1 MTEIELKFVVDEDT
15 ARKLWQRGEAAR
27 LLSGRP
33 RTMKLTSTY
42 LDTPDQA
49 LWKAG
54 IALRLRRDGR
64 RWIQTV
70 KTKSQLHG
78 GLMRTAEL
86 EAPAPGGRVR
96 LEAIDDTQVRERIT
110 QLVDGAPLRPVC
122 ETVMTRTAGE
132 LRLTD
137 GTRAM
142 LSTDAGEIRAGARRA
157 ELREA
162 EIELI
167 EGRID
172 GLFKMVHTLMPAG
185 GIRFSRLS
193 KAARGYMLA
202 TDGRIDQ
209 PDAPRLAVDV
219 PLRRRAPAGEAA
231 RDVLRECLEQ
241 IAANMLFVEAL
252 DDPEGPHQLRIG
264 LRRLRSA
271 LAVFAPVLGCPEV
284 DHLGAEARWLG
295 QEVSHLRDLDVVRDD
310 IVLKQAALHPGE
322 SGLATLAEALQEEA
336 GEARSHL
343 RAQLIGHRAQAFL
356 IDLVRFIEAGGWLTA
371 ADITQC
377 RRLTMPVIEVAR
389 KALAKHWKRVCKRA
403 RHLAKLEPAQRHE
416 LRKELKKLRYAAE
429 FFASLFPAK
438 RTKPFLKHL
447 KAMQDVFG
455 DLNDAVVLKTLFS
468 DTQPGLAADPRLQR
482 PIGWVIGASEAR
494 AEINWTGAK
503 ALWKELEAT
512 RLFWT

>member
-1 MTEIELKFVVDEDT
+1 MTEIELKFVVDEET

-27 LLSGRP
+27 LVSGPP
-33 RTMKLTSTY
+33 RTVKLTSTY
-42 LDTPDQA
+42 LDTPDRA
-49 LWKAG
+49 LWKGG
-54 IALRLRRDGR
+54 ITLRLRRDGR

-70 KTKSQLHG
+70 KASGQMHG

-96 LEAIDDTQVRERIT
+96 LEAIDDQDLRERIEKA
-110 QLVDGAPLRPVC
+110 VDGAPLRPVC
-122 ETVMTRTAGE
+122 QTVMTRTAGE
-132 LRLTD
+132 LRLGD

-142 LSTDAGEIRAGARRA
+142 LSTDAGEIRAGPRRA

-172 GLFKMVHTLMPAG
+172 GLFEMVHTLMPAG
-185 GIRFSRLS
+185 GIRFSTMS

-202 TDGRIDQ
+202 SDGRIDR

-219 PLRRRAPAGEAA
+219 ALRRRAPAGEAA

-241 IAANMLFVEAL
+241 IAVNMRIVETL

-271 LAVFAPVLGCPEV
+271 LGIFASVLRSPEA
-284 DHLGAEARWLG
+284 DRLNAEARWLG

-310 IVLKQAALHPGE
+310 IVLKQVALHPGE
-322 SGLATLAEALQEEA
+322 GSLKTLADALREEA
-336 GEARSHL
+336 SRVRAILRSEL
-343 RAQLIGHRAQAFL
+343 VGHRAQAFL
-356 IDLVRFIEAGGWLTA
+356 IDLVRFVEAGGWLDAANTA
-371 ADITQC
+371 QGK
-377 RRLTMPVIEVAR
+377 RLAMPVIELAR
-389 KALAKHWKRVCKRA
+389 VALARRWKKVRKRA
-403 RHLAKLEPAQRHE
+403 RHLARLEPARRHE
-416 LRKELKKLRYAAE
+416 LRKELKKLRYTAE
-429 FFASLFPAK
+429 FLSPLFPAK

-455 DLNDAVVLKTLFS
+455 DLNDAVVLKTLFG
-468 DTQPGLAADPRLQR
+468 DPQCGLAADLALQR

-494 AEINWTGAK
+494 AEINWSGAK
-503 ALWKELEAT
+503 ALWKKLKAS
-512 RLFWT
+512 RPFWA

>member
-42 LDTPDQA
+42 LDTPDRA

-54 IALRLRRDGR
+54 IALRLRREGR

-70 KTKSQLHG
+70 KARGEIHG
-78 GLMRTAEL
+78 GLMQTAEL

-96 LEAIDDTQVRERIT
+96 LEAIDDQGLRKRIERA
-110 QLVDGAPLRPVC
+110 VDGAPLRPVC

-142 LSTDAGEIRAGARRA
+142 LSTDAGEIRAGRRRA

-162 EIELI
+162 EIEFI

-172 GLFKMVHTLMPAG
+172 GLFEMVHTLMPSG

-193 KAARGYMLA
+193 KAARGFMLA
-202 TDGRIDQ
+202 ADGRIDQ
-209 PDAPRLAVDV
+209 PDAPRPAVDV
-219 PLRRRAPAGEAA
+219 PMRRRAPAGEAA

-241 IAANMLFVEAL
+241 IAANLRVVETL
-252 DDPEGPHQLRIG
+252 DHPEGPHQLRIG
-264 LRRLRSA
+264 LRRLRSTF
-271 LAVFAPVLGCPEV
+271 AVFTPVLGCAEA
-284 DHLGAEARWLG
+284 DRLNAEARWLG

-310 IVLKQAALHPGE
+310 IVLKQAALHADE
-322 SGLATLAEALQEEA
+322 SGLHTLAEALRQE
-336 GEARSHL
+336 GNNARASL
-343 RAQLIGHRAQAFL
+343 RTRLTGPRAQAFL
-356 IDLVRFIEAGGWLTA
+356 IDLVRFVETGGWLTA

-377 RRLTMPVIEVAR
+377 RRLTMPVMQVAR
-389 KALAKHWKRVCKRA
+389 KALAGRWKKVRKRA
-403 RHLAKLEPAQRHE
+403 RHLARLEPAERHE
-416 LRKELKKLRYAAE
+416 LRKELKKLRYAVE
-429 FFASLFPAK
+429 FFAPLFPAK
-438 RTKPFLKHL
+438 RTRPFLKRL

-455 DLNDAVVLKTLFS
+455 DLNDAVVLKSLFS
-468 DTQPGLAADPRLQR
+468 DTQSGLAADPRLQR
-482 PIGWVIGASEAR
+482 PIGWIIGASEAR
-494 AEINWTGAK
+494 AEINWTGAI

-512 RLFWT
+512 RPFWT

>member
-1 MTEIELKFVVDEDT
+1 MTEIELKFVVDEET
-15 ARKLWQRGEAAR
+15 AKQLWQRGESAR
-27 LLSGRP
+27 LTSGPP
-33 RTMKLTSTY
+33 RTSKLTSTY
-42 LDTPDQA
+42 LDTPDRA

-70 KTKSQLHG
+70 KAKSQLHG

-86 EAPAPGGRVR
+86 ETPVPGGHVR
-96 LEAIDDTQVRERIT
+96 LEAIDDPEVRGRIERA
-110 QLVDGAPLRPVC
+110 VDGAPLRPVC

-132 LRLTD
+132 LRLGD

-142 LSTDAGEIRAGARRA
+142 LSTDAGEIRAGPRRA

-167 EGRID
+167 EGRVD
-172 GLFKMVHTLMPAG
+172 GLFEMVHTLLPAG

-202 TDGRIDQ
+202 DNGRIDQ
-209 PDAPRLAVDV
+209 PDAPRLAMDI

-231 RDVLRECLEQ
+231 RDVLRECIDQ
-241 IAANMLFVEAL
+241 IAVNVRVVETL

-271 LAVFAPVLGCPEV
+271 LGVFAPVLCSPEA
-284 DHLGAEARWLG
+284 DRLNAEARWLG

-310 IVLKQAALHPGE
+310 IVLKQAALHPDE
-322 SGLATLAEALQEEA
+322 RDLQTLADALHTEACQVRGVL
-336 GEARSHL
+336 RSL
-343 RAQLIGHRAQAFL
+343 LVGHRAQAFL
-356 IDLVRFIEAGGWLTA
+356 IDLVRFVEAGGWLDA
-371 ADITQC
+371 ADAAQGK
-377 RRLTMPVIEVAR
+377 RLALPVVELAR
-389 KALAKHWKRVCKRA
+389 MALAKHWKKVCKRA
-403 RHLAKLEPAQRHE
+403 RHLARLQPAQRHE

-429 FFASLFPAK
+429 FLSPLFPAK
-438 RTKPFLKHL
+438 RTRPFLKRL

-455 DLNDAVVLKTLFS
+455 DLNDAVVLKTLFA
-468 DTQPGLAADPRLQR
+468 DPQCGLAADPRLQR

-503 ALWKELEAT
+503 ALWKELEAS
-512 RLFWT
+512 RLFWA